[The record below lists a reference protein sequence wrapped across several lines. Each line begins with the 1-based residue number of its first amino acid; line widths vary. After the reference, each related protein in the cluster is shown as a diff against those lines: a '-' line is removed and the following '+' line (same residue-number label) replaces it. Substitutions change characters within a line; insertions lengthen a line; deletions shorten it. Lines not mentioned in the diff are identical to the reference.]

1 MARLAVILPGG
12 SRGRTSH
19 FVPGGAR
26 PGVSRAHIEGGNSM
40 LKSAL
45 LVTAGIAIGFGA
57 NAVLAQSNAPYYLV
71 AEINVKDKSAYEA
84 SGVDKVRDGMKANGT
99 AKLIAGG
106 YNKAIAMD
114 ADSVANRVLI
124 FQYPSKEA
132 MDKDWKA
139 NIEPWEMRADVR
151 KLADFHAI
159 AVEGVEQ
166 K

>member
-1 MARLAVILPGG
+1 
-12 SRGRTSH
+12 
-19 FVPGGAR
+19 
-26 PGVSRAHIEGGNSM
+26 M

-71 AEINVKDKSAYEA
+71 AEINVKDKTAYEA

-114 ADSVANRVLI
+114 AESVANRVLI
-124 FQYPSKEA
+124 FQYPAGKR
-132 MDKDWKA
+132 WKKTGRLTSSHGRCVPMSVRWPTSTPSA
-139 NIEPWEMRADVR
+139 SRASNRNRVSALDPNPIPVEPGSRPS
-151 KLADFHAI
+151 F
-159 AVEGVEQ
+159 
-166 K
+166 

>member
-1 MARLAVILPGG
+1 MSYRRGG
-12 SRGRTSH
+12 DQR
-19 FVPGGAR
+19 PAR
-26 PGVSRAHIEGGNSM
+26 PEQR
-40 LKSAL
+40 
-45 LVTAGIAIGFGA
+45 
-57 NAVLAQSNAPYYLV
+57 PYYLV
-71 AEINVKDKSAYEA
+71 AEINVKDKTAYEA

-99 AKLIAGG
+99 GKLIAGG

-159 AVEGVEQ
+159 GVEGVEQ

>member
-1 MARLAVILPGG
+1 
-12 SRGRTSH
+12 
-19 FVPGGAR
+19 
-26 PGVSRAHIEGGNSM
+26 M

-71 AEINVKDKSAYEA
+71 AEINVKDKTAYEA

-99 AKLIAGG
+99 SKLIAGG

-114 ADSVANRVLI
+114 ADRVANRVLI

-132 MDKDWKA
+132 MGRLTSSHGRCVPTSVSWPTSTPSA
-139 NIEPWEMRADVR
+139 SRASNR
-151 KLADFHAI
+151 NKPPYLRACEGYARPLACG
-159 AVEGVEQ
+159 E
-166 K
+166 